1 MRGAHERR
9 ATRGRNKQN
18 QRTLQA
24 VGALEFLGVQKA
36 GAIRVNL
43 GKHAQGLGIRLKMSP
58 VAPGVAQDEYAL
70 NVVVSHRQKS
80 MSPMLLRRLYAYLS
94 NLGLSCRYLYVSC
107 KACTH
112 IALIAQVEPLRGLLL
127 RPVLCCARYLIC
139 DVGRRDEAGLA
150 RVHSVG
156 FLRARY

>member
-1 MRGAHERR
+1 MPP
-9 ATRGRNKQN
+9 
-18 QRTLQA
+18 
-24 VGALEFLGVQKA
+24 
-36 GAIRVNL
+36 
-43 GKHAQGLGIRLKMSP
+43 P

-112 IALIAQVEPLRGLLL
+112 IALRGSLRK
-127 RPVLCCARYLIC
+127 
-139 DVGRRDEAGLA
+139 
-150 RVHSVG
+150 
-156 FLRARY
+156 